1 MFYGGAG
8 SGTGGISIDKCSQY
22 PLSNGQNDIPDCDSP
37 IDRIYNMVI
46 SVGVQAP
53 IVVTPNESQ
62 TFDIRID
69 YTCKYNQVEFQNVPI
84 PNFVIETT
92 GAAQSYNPLLV
103 RTQDITDPLCAP
115 VVCTM
120 TN

>member
-46 SVGVQAP
+46 SVGV
-53 IVVTPNESQ
+53 
-62 TFDIRID
+62 
-69 YTCKYNQVEFQNVPI
+69 
-84 PNFVIETT
+84 
-92 GAAQSYNPLLV
+92 
-103 RTQDITDPLCAP
+103 
-115 VVCTM
+115 
-120 TN
+120 